1 MRKYGISNLFAF
13 SYKTFQPQTIILG
26 HKFLNLQMTIAFG
39 AAGSLTVI
47 PEEDTL
53 KFEPSNFSEINAIG
67 FSLSCSIMVSVAK

>member
-1 MRKYGISNLFAF
+1 MLFVGPIRDLFSQLKKKKKKTNIHASNFEISLANHWI
-13 SYKTFQPQTIILG
+13 YKWT
-26 HKFLNLQMTIAFG
+26 
-39 AAGSLTVI
+39 I